1 MKNSKVL
8 IGLLFLMIFVSC
20 RTIKVESEKKV
31 SKKSTKY
38 TVVKL
43 SEKSNYLNS
52 LIKYPK
58 FEDYSLLNKVVQN
71 SVENYFNSFNK
82 YAKSDWEEL
91 NKVRSVDNI
100 ATPPFDYN
108 VSFEVSETKKYISVL
123 LRTYINNGGA
133 HGSTTLISYNFDKAE
148 NRLVNIVEATGLS
161 YKELSKYCNAMIKS
175 RLIKTNSLGS
185 SEKEIEEWVNE
196 GTFPTPDNY
205 EIFMMYDNY
214 VKVFF
219 EEYSV
224 APYALG
230 EQTVDVP
237 Y

>member
-1 MKNSKVL
+1 MKNSKIL

-20 RTIKVESEKKV
+20 KTTNVESEKTV

-38 TVVKL
+38 TVIQL
-43 SEKSNYLNS
+43 SEKSEYLNS

-58 FEDYSLLNKVVQN
+58 FEDYSLLNKVVKN

-91 NKVRSVDNI
+91 NKVRAIDNI

-161 YKELSKYCNAMIKS
+161 YKDLSKYCNAMIKS

>member
-1 MKNSKVL
+1 MKNSKIL

-20 RTIKVESEKKV
+20 KTTNVESEKTV

-38 TVVKL
+38 TVIQL
-43 SEKSNYLNS
+43 SEKSEYLNS

-58 FEDYSLLNKVVQN
+58 FEDYSLLNKVVKN
-71 SVENYFNSFNK
+71 SVENYFNSFNR

-91 NKVRSVDNI
+91 NKVRAIDNI
-100 ATPPFDYN
+100 VTPPFDYN

-161 YKELSKYCNAMIKS
+161 YKDLSKYCNAMIKS

>member
-1 MKNSKVL
+1 MKNSKIL

-20 RTIKVESEKKV
+20 KTTNVESEKTV

-38 TVVKL
+38 TVIQL
-43 SEKSNYLNS
+43 SEKSEYLNS

-58 FEDYSLLNKVVQN
+58 FEDYSLLNKVVKN
-71 SVENYFNSFNK
+71 SVENYFNSFNR
-82 YAKSDWEEL
+82 YAESDWEEL
-91 NKVRSVDNI
+91 NKVRAIDNI

-161 YKELSKYCNAMIKS
+161 YKDLSKYCNAMIKS

>member
-1 MKNSKVL
+1 MKNSKIL
-8 IGLLFLMIFVSC
+8 IGFLFLMIFVSC
-20 RTIKVESEKKV
+20 KTTNVESEKTV

-38 TVVKL
+38 TVVQL
-43 SEKSNYLNS
+43 SEKSEYLNS

-58 FEDYSLLNKVVQN
+58 FEDYSLLNKVVKN
-71 SVENYFNSFNK
+71 SVENYFNSFNR

-91 NKVRSVDNI
+91 NKVRAIDNI

-133 HGSTTLISYNFDKAE
+133 HGSTTLISYNFDKDE

-161 YKELSKYCNAMIKS
+161 YKDLSKYCNAMIKS

>member
-1 MKNSKVL
+1 M
-8 IGLLFLMIFVSC
+8 
-20 RTIKVESEKKV
+20 
-31 SKKSTKY
+31 
-38 TVVKL
+38 
-43 SEKSNYLNS
+43 
-52 LIKYPK
+52 
-58 FEDYSLLNKVVQN
+58 
-71 SVENYFNSFNK
+71 
-82 YAKSDWEEL
+82 
-91 NKVRSVDNI
+91 
-100 ATPPFDYN
+100 
-108 VSFEVSETKKYISVL
+108 

-161 YKELSKYCNAMIKS
+161 YKDLSKYCNAMIKS

>member
-1 MKNSKVL
+1 MKNSKIL

-20 RTIKVESEKKV
+20 KTTNVESEKTV

-38 TVVKL
+38 TVVQL
-43 SEKSNYLNS
+43 SEKSEYLNS

-58 FEDYSLLNKVVQN
+58 FEDYSLLNKVVKN

-91 NKVRSVDNI
+91 NKVRAIDNI

-133 HGSTTLISYNFDKAE
+133 HGSTTLISYDFDKAE

-161 YKELSKYCNAMIKS
+161 YKDLSKYCNAMIKS

>member
-1 MKNSKVL
+1 MKNSKIL

-20 RTIKVESEKKV
+20 KTTKVESEKTV

-38 TVVKL
+38 TVIQL
-43 SEKSNYLNS
+43 SEKSEYLNS

-91 NKVRSVDNI
+91 NKVRAIDNI
-100 ATPPFDYN
+100 VTPPFDYN

-161 YKELSKYCNAMIKS
+161 YKDLSKYCNAMIKS

>member
-1 MKNSKVL
+1 MKNSKIL

-20 RTIKVESEKKV
+20 KTTNVESEKTV

-38 TVVKL
+38 TVIQL
-43 SEKSNYLNS
+43 SEKSEYLNS

-58 FEDYSLLNKVVQN
+58 FEDYSLLNKVVKN

-91 NKVRSVDNI
+91 NKVRAIDNI

-161 YKELSKYCNAMIKS
+161 YKDLSKYCNAMIKS
-175 RLIKTNSLGS
+175 RIIKTNSLGS

>member
-1 MKNSKVL
+1 MKNSKIL

-20 RTIKVESEKKV
+20 KTTNVESEKTV

-38 TVVKL
+38 TVIQL
-43 SEKSNYLNS
+43 SEKSEYLNS

-58 FEDYSLLNKVVQN
+58 FEDYSLLNKVVKN

-91 NKVRSVDNI
+91 NKVRAIDNI

-133 HGSTTLISYNFDKAE
+133 HGSTTLISYNFDKVE

-161 YKELSKYCNAMIKS
+161 YKDLSKYCNAMIKS

>member
-1 MKNSKVL
+1 MKNSKIL

-20 RTIKVESEKKV
+20 KTTKVESEKTV

-38 TVVKL
+38 TVIQL
-43 SEKSNYLNS
+43 AEKSEYLNS

-58 FEDYSLLNKVVQN
+58 FEDYSLLNKVVKN
-71 SVENYFNSFNK
+71 SVENYFNSFNR

-91 NKVRSVDNI
+91 NKVRAIDNI

-161 YKELSKYCNAMIKS
+161 YKDLSKYCNAMIKS

>member
-1 MKNSKVL
+1 MKNSKIL

-20 RTIKVESEKKV
+20 KTTNVESEKTV

-38 TVVKL
+38 TVIQL
-43 SEKSNYLNS
+43 SEKSEYLNS

-58 FEDYSLLNKVVQN
+58 FEDYSLLNKVVKN

-82 YAKSDWEEL
+82 FAKSDWEEL
-91 NKVRSVDNI
+91 NKVRAIDNI

-161 YKELSKYCNAMIKS
+161 YKDLSKYCNAMIKS

-185 SEKEIEEWVNE
+185 AEKEIEEWVNE

>member
-1 MKNSKVL
+1 MKNSKIL

-20 RTIKVESEKKV
+20 KTTKVESEKTV

-38 TVVKL
+38 TVVQL
-43 SEKSNYLNS
+43 LEKSEYLNS

-58 FEDYSLLNKVVQN
+58 FEDYSLLNKVVKN
-71 SVENYFNSFNK
+71 SVENYFNSFNR

-91 NKVRSVDNI
+91 NKVRAIDNI

-161 YKELSKYCNAMIKS
+161 YKELSNYCNAMIKS

>member
-1 MKNSKVL
+1 MKNSKIL
-8 IGLLFLMIFVSC
+8 IGLLFLMSFVSC
-20 RTIKVESEKKV
+20 KTTKVEVEKKI

-38 TVVKL
+38 TVVQL
-43 SEKSNYLNS
+43 SEKSEYLNS

-58 FEDYSLLNKVVQN
+58 FEDYSLLNKVVKN
-71 SVENYFNSFNK
+71 SVENYFNSFNR

-91 NKVRSVDNI
+91 NKVRVIDNI

>member
-1 MKNSKVL
+1 MKNSKIL

-20 RTIKVESEKKV
+20 KTTKVESEKTV

-38 TVVKL
+38 TVVQL
-43 SEKSNYLNS
+43 SEKSEYLNS

-58 FEDYSLLNKVVQN
+58 FEDYSLLNKVVKN
-71 SVENYFNSFNK
+71 SVENYFNSFNR

-91 NKVRSVDNI
+91 NKVRAIDNI
-100 ATPPFDYN
+100 VTPPFDYN

>member
-1 MKNSKVL
+1 MKNSKIL

-20 RTIKVESEKKV
+20 KTTNVESEKTV

-38 TVVKL
+38 TVIQL
-43 SEKSNYLNS
+43 SEKSEYLNS

-58 FEDYSLLNKVVQN
+58 FEDYSLLNKVVKN
-71 SVENYFNSFNK
+71 SVENYFNSFNR

-91 NKVRSVDNI
+91 NKVRAIDNI

-161 YKELSKYCNAMIKS
+161 YKDLSKYCNAMIKS

>member
-1 MKNSKVL
+1 
-8 IGLLFLMIFVSC
+8 
-20 RTIKVESEKKV
+20 
-31 SKKSTKY
+31 
-38 TVVKL
+38 
-43 SEKSNYLNS
+43 
-52 LIKYPK
+52 
-58 FEDYSLLNKVVQN
+58 
-71 SVENYFNSFNK
+71 
-82 YAKSDWEEL
+82 
-91 NKVRSVDNI
+91 
-100 ATPPFDYN
+100 
-108 VSFEVSETKKYISVL
+108 
-123 LRTYINNGGA
+123 
-133 HGSTTLISYNFDKAE
+133 
-148 NRLVNIVEATGLS
+148 
-161 YKELSKYCNAMIKS
+161 MIKS

>member
-1 MKNSKVL
+1 MKNSKIL

-20 RTIKVESEKKV
+20 KTTNVESEKTV

-38 TVVKL
+38 TVVQL
-43 SEKSNYLNS
+43 SEKSEYLNS

-58 FEDYSLLNKVVQN
+58 FEDYSLLNKVVKN
-71 SVENYFNSFNK
+71 SVENYFNSFNR

-91 NKVRSVDNI
+91 NKVRAIDNI

-161 YKELSKYCNAMIKS
+161 YKDLSKYCNAMIKS

>member
-1 MKNSKVL
+1 MKNSKIL

-20 RTIKVESEKKV
+20 KTTNVESEKNV

-38 TVVKL
+38 TVIQL
-43 SEKSNYLNS
+43 SEKSEYLNS

-58 FEDYSLLNKVVQN
+58 FEDYSLLNKVVKN
-71 SVENYFNSFNK
+71 SVENYFNSFNR

-91 NKVRSVDNI
+91 NKVRAIDNI

-161 YKELSKYCNAMIKS
+161 YKDLSKYCNAMIKS

>member
-1 MKNSKVL
+1 MKNSKIL

-20 RTIKVESEKKV
+20 KTTNVESEKTV

-38 TVVKL
+38 TVIQL
-43 SEKSNYLNS
+43 SEKSEYLNS

-58 FEDYSLLNKVVQN
+58 FEDYSLLNKVVKN
-71 SVENYFNSFNK
+71 SVENYFNSFNR

-91 NKVRSVDNI
+91 NKVRAIDNI

>member
-1 MKNSKVL
+1 MKNSKIL

-20 RTIKVESEKKV
+20 KTTNVESEKTV

-38 TVVKL
+38 TVIQL
-43 SEKSNYLNS
+43 SEKSEYLNS

-58 FEDYSLLNKVVQN
+58 FEDYSLLNKVVKN

-91 NKVRSVDNI
+91 NKVRAIDNI

>member
-20 RTIKVESEKKV
+20 RTTKVESEKKV

-38 TVVKL
+38 TVVQL

-133 HGSTTLISYNFDKAE
+133 HGSTTLISYNFDKEE

>member
-1 MKNSKVL
+1 MKNSKIL

-20 RTIKVESEKKV
+20 KTTNVESEKTV

-38 TVVKL
+38 TVIQL
-43 SEKSNYLNS
+43 SEKSEYLNS

-58 FEDYSLLNKVVQN
+58 FEDYSLLNKVVKN

-91 NKVRSVDNI
+91 NKVRAIDNI
-100 ATPPFDYN
+100 VTPPFDYN

-161 YKELSKYCNAMIKS
+161 YKDLSKYCNAMIKS

>member
-1 MKNSKVL
+1 MKNSKIL

-20 RTIKVESEKKV
+20 KTTNVESEKTV

-38 TVVKL
+38 TVVQL
-43 SEKSNYLNS
+43 SEKSEYLNS

-58 FEDYSLLNKVVQN
+58 FEDYSLLNKVVKN

-91 NKVRSVDNI
+91 NKVRAIDNI
-100 ATPPFDYN
+100 VTPPFDYN

>member
-1 MKNSKVL
+1 MKNSKIL

-20 RTIKVESEKKV
+20 KTTNVESEKTV
-31 SKKSTKY
+31 SKKSAKY
-38 TVVKL
+38 TVIQL
-43 SEKSNYLNS
+43 SEKSEYLNS

-58 FEDYSLLNKVVQN
+58 FEDYSLLNKVVKN
-71 SVENYFNSFNK
+71 SVENYFNSFNR

-91 NKVRSVDNI
+91 NKVRAIGNI

>member
-1 MKNSKVL
+1 MKNSKIL

-20 RTIKVESEKKV
+20 KTTKVESEKTV

-38 TVVKL
+38 TVIQL
-43 SEKSNYLNS
+43 SEKSEYLNS

-58 FEDYSLLNKVVQN
+58 FEDYSLLNKVVKN

-91 NKVRSVDNI
+91 NKVRAIDNI

-161 YKELSKYCNAMIKS
+161 YKVLSKYCNAMIKS

>member
-1 MKNSKVL
+1 MKNSKIL

-20 RTIKVESEKKV
+20 KTTKVESEKTV

-38 TVVKL
+38 TVIQL
-43 SEKSNYLNS
+43 SEKSEYLNS

-58 FEDYSLLNKVVQN
+58 FEDYSLLNKVVKN
-71 SVENYFNSFNK
+71 SVENYFNSFNR

-91 NKVRSVDNI
+91 NKVRAIDNI
-100 ATPPFDYN
+100 VTPPFDYN

-161 YKELSKYCNAMIKS
+161 YKDLSKYCNAMIKS